1 MFAIDEYPT
10 ASEQPLFTVNYGYS
24 LPVGLVEGTVYSF
37 KNAGSA
43 LYLDVCGGTNADNN
57 NVAQYK
63 GNSTVSQDFKLEKS
77 STGKRVHMIHTMNCR
92 VTATRRKSNPQLINC
107 LILSMLSFII
117 KQIRLPQQHLQ
128 AHIICTKQD
137 SLKYYR
143 KKGGHTENF
152 FL

>member
-10 ASEQPLFTVNYGYS
+10 ASEQLAFTVSYGYT

-43 LYLDVCGGTNADNN
+43 LYLDVCGGTDADN

-92 VTATRRKSNPQLINC
+92 ITATRRKNNPQLINC
-107 LILSMLSFII
+107 LILSMLSCII
-117 KQIRLPQQHLQ
+117 KQIHLLQQHLQ
-128 AHIICTKQD
+128 TRQP
-137 SLKYYR
+137 
-143 KKGGHTENF
+143 
-152 FL
+152 